1 MKISKII
8 QSTIQLGLILGLG
21 GIVIILADALF
32 PGAGIIF
39 ILKIC
44 FFIAQIAVPIYLVKK
59 TLDIY
64 SNSYKPRFLFY
75 LLIFLTTNIL
85 LFAFEQT
92 FHNYFFPE
100 YKVIYAE
107 KKTQNSRVKME
118 EVESKNNLK
127 IENKESSLRIKY
139 EETIRS
145 FNSTEITK
153 KYVNIGVA
161 YLLLS
166 MLLSGYNRKSSEK

>member
-8 QSTIQLGLILGLG
+8 ESTIQLGLILGLV
-21 GIVIILADALF
+21 GIVMILADALF
-32 PGAGIIF
+32 PGSGIIS

-44 FFIAQIAVPIYLVKK
+44 FLIAEITIPIYLVKK
-59 TLDIY
+59 ILDFY
-64 SNSYKPRFLFY
+64 SNSYKPRFLYY
-75 LLIFLTTNIL
+75 LFIFLTTNIL

-92 FHNYFFPE
+92 FYNYFFPE
-100 YKVIYAE
+100 YKAIYAE
-107 KKTQNSRVKME
+107 KKTQNSRDKME
-118 EVESKNNLK
+118 EVEAKNKLK
-127 IENKESSLRIKY
+127 IENKESSLYIKY

-153 KYVNIGVA
+153 KYVNSGIT

-166 MLLSGYNRKSSEK
+166 LVLSGFNRKSSEK